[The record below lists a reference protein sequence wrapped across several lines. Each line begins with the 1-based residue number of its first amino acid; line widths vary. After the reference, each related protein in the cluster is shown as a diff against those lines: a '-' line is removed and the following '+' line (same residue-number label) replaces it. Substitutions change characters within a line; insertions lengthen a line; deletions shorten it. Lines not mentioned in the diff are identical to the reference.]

1 MPITAAARSSSLVA
15 SDDGHRNRNRVAQP
29 TPGPN
34 APRCPEL
41 DDPGDPRDTSERVNR
56 PLIVVLAIAAVL
68 TIGHFIQHG
77 QDVAPTSIAQQQTVQ
92 ANG

>member
-1 MPITAAARSSSLVA
+1 MPITAAARSLV
-15 SDDGHRNRNRVAQP
+15 DQ
-29 TPGPN
+29 TPGPDGR
-34 APRCPEL
+34 RCPEL
-41 DDPGDPRDTSERVNR
+41 DDFSDPRDAGERVNR

-77 QDVAPTSIAQQQTVQ
+77 QDVAPTSIAQQQTVH